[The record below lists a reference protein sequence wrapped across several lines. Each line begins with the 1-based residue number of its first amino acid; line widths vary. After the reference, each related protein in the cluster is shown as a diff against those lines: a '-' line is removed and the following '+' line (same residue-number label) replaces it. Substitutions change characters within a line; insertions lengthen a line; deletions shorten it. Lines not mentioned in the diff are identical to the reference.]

1 MIIKNRMFVRKG
13 DFLEPINETQKKIYE
28 FLVERSQDG
37 VPPSVREIG
46 AAVGLKSTSSVQSNL
61 DSLEKAGY
69 IMRDPL
75 LKRSIRILGQAENV
89 THVPLLGTVTA
100 GMPILAVEQIEG
112 YIPYSGRVSRDK
124 SLFALRV
131 RGESMLWAGILNGDI
146 AIIEKCEVASNG
158 DIVVALIGDEA
169 TIKTF
174 YKEDGHFRLQPE
186 NDSLAPIITDEVAIL
201 GKLVSLIRHY

>member
-75 LKRSIRILGQAENV
+75 
-89 THVPLLGTVTA
+89 
-100 GMPILAVEQIEG
+100 
-112 YIPYSGRVSRDK
+112 
-124 SLFALRV
+124 F
-131 RGESMLWAGILNGDI
+131 
-146 AIIEKCEVASNG
+146 
-158 DIVVALIGDEA
+158 
-169 TIKTF
+169 KTF
-174 YKEDGHFRLQPE
+174 YKNFGAGRKRYTR
-186 NDSLAPIITDEVAIL
+186 SA
-201 GKLVSLIRHY
+201 SRHGNGGYAHTCR